1 MIRIAHRGNVDGP
14 STQENR
20 PSYLREAIDRGYDI
34 ELDLW
39 KVNNLLWLG
48 HDAPQYPIPED
59 FLTEVGHAAWIHCK
73 NLEALDYLVNHLPQL
88 NFFWHQEDSYTL
100 TSQGYIWAYPG
111 MPVTGKSIIVDLDN
125 AGSHDA
131 LGVRS
136 DYPDNIQLLDN
147 ED

>member
-14 STQENR
+14 SHQENR

-39 KVNNLLWLG
+39 KVNNILWLG

-59 FLTEVGHAAWIHCK
+59 FLIEVGHAAWIHCK

-111 MPVTGKSIIVDLDN
+111 MPVTSKSIIVDLDN
-125 AGSHDA
+125 SGSHDV
-131 LGVRS
+131 LGVCS